1 MQQSVAPNMAD
12 FRGFLLLC
20 NICNVF
26 FKGRI
31 GAETSSKVHG
41 SGLLAR
47 ISGAAKRAVGHG
59 VLERRISGDG
69 GITYKG
75 FLSLFQDLHSL
86 RSGTAGCERPETN
99 DGSTALI

>member
-1 MQQSVAPNMAD
+1 MQRPMQQSVAPNMAD

-41 SGLLAR
+41 SGLPTR
-47 ISGAAKRAVGHG
+47 IGGAAKRAVGQG
-59 VLERRISGDG
+59 VLEGRISGDG

-75 FLSLFQDLHSL
+75 FMSLFQD
-86 RSGTAGCERPETN
+86 RP
-99 DGSTALI
+99 